1 MSSSRSAVDVGFPRR
16 RAGLE
21 IHHWLEVA
29 KQIERRRSW
38 FVCPRCGRHRRHLHL
53 KEFACRTCCG
63 LDYACRHVA
72 RWAPSVRRI
81 IRWRK
86 QIGVD
91 PTPFAA
97 IPRIRAVA
105 IAFIERSG

>member
-1 MSSSRSAVDVGFPRR
+1 
-16 RAGLE
+16 
-21 IHHWLEVA
+21 
-29 KQIERRRSW
+29 
-38 FVCPRCGRHRRHLHL
+38 LHL

-105 IAFIERSG
+105 IAFIERSPRRRHDFIEDHMRREQRRLRELGQGDCDTD